1 MYSQMPR
8 YEKGLSVGL
17 RSNAERSKDRS
28 ALTVRLRC
36 DRGWPQDWIG
46 VKWSMG

>member
-8 YEKGLSVGL
+8 YEKGLSVGPL
-17 RSNAERSKDRS
+17 SNAECFKDQS
-28 ALTVRLRC
+28 ALTVQLRC